1 MLEWSGELEL
11 ELEKLEGS
19 EGELGELGEPV
30 GGLGKLELGEL
41 GEPVGEL
48 GKLELG
54 KLGELEWPEELRK
67 FERPEGPEERVL
79 VYLAP

>member
-30 GGLGKLELGEL
+30 GD
-41 GEPVGEL
+41 VGEL

-54 KLGELEWPEELRK
+54 KLGELEWSGELRK
-67 FERPEGPEERVL
+67 FERPKGPEGRVL
-79 VYLAP
+79 VYLAL

>member
-1 MLEWSGELEL
+1 MW
-11 ELEKLEGS
+11 
-19 EGELGELGEPV
+19 
-30 GGLGKLELGEL
+30 
-41 GEPVGEL
+41 EL

-54 KLGELEWPEELRK
+54 KLGELEWSGELRK